1 MLYIPTHKRTGREY
15 PPVTE
20 ERMNELKNHPATADS
35 FRFKAIEEQFV
46 PQPPIEQPGATSA
59 KKSKKTQVDNADNNE
74 QNIDSGDS
82 SEPLQQN

>member
-20 ERMNELKNHPATADS
+20 ARMKELKSHPATADS

-59 KKSKKTQVDNADNNE
+59 KKSKKIQADNTDNNE

>member
-20 ERMNELKNHPATADS
+20 ARMKELKSHPATADS

-46 PQPPIEQPGATSA
+46 PQPPIEPGATSA
-59 KKSKKTQVDNADNNE
+59 KKSKKIQADNADNNE

>member
-15 PPVTE
+15 SPVTE
-20 ERMNELKNHPATADS
+20 ARMNQLKIHPITADS
-35 FRFKAIEEQFV
+35 FRFKAIEEKFV

-59 KKSKKTQVDNADNNE
+59 KKSKKIQANADNDE